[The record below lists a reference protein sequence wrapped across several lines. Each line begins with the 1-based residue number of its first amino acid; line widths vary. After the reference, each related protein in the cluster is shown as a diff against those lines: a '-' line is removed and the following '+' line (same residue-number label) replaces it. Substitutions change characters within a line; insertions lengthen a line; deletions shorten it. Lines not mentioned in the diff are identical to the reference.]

1 MNFIELH
8 NICKT
13 YTMGDI
19 QVPVLKGVSASI
31 AAGECVALVGASG
44 SGKTTLMNIL
54 GCLDR
59 PTEGEY
65 WLDGEEVSQFS
76 PDRRALVRNHKL
88 GFVFQN
94 FNLLA
99 RTSALENVAM
109 PLSYTSEN
117 LSDRQ
122 ARRRAR
128 EMLCRVGLADRLE
141 HEPSAFGRTAAARGD
156 RPGADQPSA
165 GPVRRRADRQ
175 PGLSHQRRDPPDVP
189 PAQPRG
195 RHHGDP
201 GHARRRRGPLGRP
214 PHPHPRRVD
223 RGGRGGDARS
233 GRPERGRPAM
243 KAYRTVK
250 TALRAL
256 RRNPMRA
263 MLTTLGIVIGIGS
276 VIAMMEIG
284 SGSSQSL

>member
-141 HEPSAFGRTAAARGD
+141 HEPSQLSGGQQQRVAIARALIN
-156 RPGADQPSA
+156 RPPVLFADEPTGNLDSHTSA
-165 GPVRRRADRQ
+165 EILQMFRQLNREDGITVILVTHDADVARWADRRIRIHDGLIVEGEAAT
-175 PGLSHQRRDPPDVP
+175 PG
-189 PAQPRG
+189 
-195 RHHGDP
+195 P
-201 GHARRRRGPLGRP
+201 GGPNEGGRP
-214 PHPHPRRVD
+214 
-223 RGGRGGDARS
+223 
-233 GRPERGRPAM
+233 
-243 KAYRTVK
+243 
-250 TALRAL
+250 
-256 RRNPMRA
+256 
-263 MLTTLGIVIGIGS
+263 
-276 VIAMMEIG
+276 
-284 SGSSQSL
+284 